1 MRSVLSKGMVHVLS
15 EALSAPQFS
24 FERLILSFEI
34 CEFNHFL
41 VTKGVMWG
49 DLTASICVSTDGDV
63 ISVAQL
69 VSP

>member
-1 MRSVLSKGMVHVLS
+1 MRSVLSKGTVHVLS

-49 DLTASICVSTDGDV
+49 D
-63 ISVAQL
+63 
-69 VSP
+69 